1 MALPKG
7 LGVAVEKAQRM
18 TILHPKTNLPL
29 VHKATGEAAWI
40 DLYSSDSEIARKHQ
54 RALTNERLSS
64 KRLRNAM
71 ISAEE
76 IEANGNGTLAVVTHA
91 WSLCTL
97 DGDAIDD
104 FPCTFDN
111 AKALYS
117 APEMAWLRAQV
128 DEFVSDIANFAKGS
142 SEN

>member
-7 LGVAVEKAQRM
+7 LGVAVEKPQRM

-29 VHKATGEAAWI
+29 VNKATGEEAWI
-40 DLYSSDSEIARKHQ
+40 DLYSSDSEIARKYQ

-76 IEANGNGTLAVVTHA
+76 IEANGNGTLATLTHGWA
-91 WSLCTL
+91 LCTL
-97 DGDAIDD
+97 DGDPIDD

-111 AKALYS
+111 AKALYA

-128 DEFVSDIANFAKGS
+128 DEFAGDLGNFVEGS
-142 SEN
+142 SQS